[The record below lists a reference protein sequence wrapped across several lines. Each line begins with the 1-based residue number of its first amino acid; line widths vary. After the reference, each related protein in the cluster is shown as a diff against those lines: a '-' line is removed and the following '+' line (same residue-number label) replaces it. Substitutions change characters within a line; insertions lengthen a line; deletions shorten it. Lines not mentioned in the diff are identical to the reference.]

1 MKTSKRQAP
10 KGILGFPVAP
20 MNAEGK
26 LDLDA
31 LGKNIEFLIDGGLS
45 SIFVAC
51 GAGELHAISNEEYRS
66 MVEVAVK
73 KTQGKG
79 SSLYRS
85 RRKHFTCYRTSK
97 NFGRARSGRLLD
109 FTAIFD

>member
-1 MKTSKRQAP
+1 MKTSKREAP

-31 LGKNIEFLIDGGLS
+31 LGKNIEFLIEGGLS

-73 KTQGKG
+73 NAREG

-97 NFGRARSGRLLD
+97 NLGRARSGRLLD